1 MNRVLFVGLG
11 GAGQR
16 HLRIFRS
23 LLPDTDFYAFRR
35 NKKTPLLNPD
45 FTVDTS
51 TSIEDKYNVNLI
63 DDLDSCWNLK
73 PDFVVVSTPT
83 KFHSDISIDA
93 SNHGVNVF
101 VEKPGFVTLQEAEEV
116 KEIFIKNDTNLFI
129 SFQRRFHPL
138 VDIFKDGLND
148 IGNIINIQVNVGSYV
163 PSWHPYENCLDL
175 YAFRKD
181 LGGGVVRTECHEI
194 DLIVSTFGI
203 PNNVSGLTS
212 KQSSFDIDVEDT
224 ANFIFEYD
232 SFSVSFNLSFVQNRQ
247 ERIIKVNGQDGWL
260 EYDLLEQKVT
270 KSNEDVYEKISN
282 DDLFLLQSKFY
293 LNEFSKSDNSYL
305 DSLVSNAK
313 IIDKILNIN

>member
-23 LLPDTDFYAFRR
+23 LLPDIDFYAFRR
-35 NKKTPLLNPD
+35 NKKTPLLNSD
-45 FTVDTS
+45 FTVNTS
-51 TSIEDKYNVNLI
+51 TTIEDKYGVNLV
-63 DDLDSCWNLK
+63 DSLESCWNLK

-83 KFHSDISIDA
+83 KFHSSLSIDA

-101 VEKPGFVTLQEAEEV
+101 VEKPGCVTLKEAQDM
-116 KEIFIKNDTNLFI
+116 KETFIRNNTSLFV

-138 VDIFKDGLND
+138 VDVFKNKLSD

-163 PSWHPYENCLDL
+163 PSWHPYENYLDL
-175 YAFRKD
+175 YAFRKE

-194 DLIVSTFGI
+194 DLIVSMFGA
-203 PNNVSGLTS
+203 PNNVYGRTS

-232 SFSVSFNLSFVQNRQ
+232 SFSVTFNISFVQNRQ
-247 ERIIKVNGQDGWL
+247 ERIIKVNGQDGWI
-260 EYDLLEQKVT
+260 EYDLLEQRVT
-270 KSNEDVYEKISN
+270 ENGKNYYDKINN
-282 DDLFLLQSKFY
+282 DDLFLLQSQFY
-293 LNEFSKSDNSYL
+293 LNEFSKSDDSYINSL
-305 DSLVSNAK
+305 ISNAK
-313 IIDKILNIN
+313 IIDKITNIN

>member
-35 NKKTPLLNPD
+35 NKKTPLLKPD
-45 FTVDTS
+45 FTVDNS
-51 TSIEDKYNVNLI
+51 ISIEDKYNVNLV

-83 KFHSDISIDA
+83 KFHSDISIAA
-93 SNHGVNVF
+93 SNHGVDVF
-101 VEKPGFVTLQEAEEV
+101 VEKPGCVTSREAQLMQET
-116 KEIFIKNDTNLFI
+116 FIKNDTNLFI

-138 VDIFKDGLND
+138 VKLFRDGLND
-148 IGNIINIQVNVGSYV
+148 IGNIINVQVNVGSYV

-194 DLIVSTFGI
+194 DLIVSMFGA
-203 PNNVSGLTS
+203 PNNVYGSTS

-232 SFSVSFNLSFVQNRQ
+232 RFCITFNVSFVQNRQ
-247 ERIIKVNGQDGWL
+247 ERIIKVNGQDGWM
-260 EYDLLEQKVT
+260 EYDLLEQRVT
-270 KSNEDVYEKISN
+270 KNGKDYYNKISN

>member
-45 FTVDTS
+45 FTVDNS
-51 TSIEDKYNVNLI
+51 TSIEDKYNINLV
-63 DDLDSCWNLK
+63 DNLDSCWKLK

-83 KFHSDISIDA
+83 KFHSNISIDA
-93 SNHGVNVF
+93 SNHGVDVF
-101 VEKPGFVTLQEAEEV
+101 VEKPGCVTLQEAQLMQET
-116 KEIFIKNDTNLFI
+116 FIKNDTNLFI

-138 VDIFKDGLND
+138 VKVFRDGLND

-194 DLIVSTFGI
+194 DLITSIFGV
-203 PNNVSGLTS
+203 PNNVCGLTF

-232 SFSVSFNLSFVQNRQ
+232 RFCVTFNVSFVQNRQ
-247 ERIIKVNGQDGWL
+247 ERIIKVNGQNGWL
-260 EYDLLEQKVT
+260 EYDLLEQRVT
-270 KSNEDVYEKISN
+270 KNDKDVYDKISN
-282 DDLFLLQSKFY
+282 DELFLLQSKFY
-293 LNEFSKSDNSYL
+293 LNEFLKSDNSYL
-305 DSLVSNAK
+305 DCLVSNVK
-313 IIDKILNIN
+313 IIDKITSIN